1 MNSFNIIDAVIFPT
15 QAMIPD
21 NYLAIVIIK
30 CIKYKSK
37 ITIIISCEAMV
48 PKECP
53 FGSNDFKSVFISSQ
67 CFNKVEF
74 ILPTNLFY
82 LQRTKYLVNVLSLI
96 TFKLFQK
103 KVYSPVFMFCFSRTK
118 MYQICDLN
126 TSVRVQTKMCTP
138 KLVVLFNQ

>member
-1 MNSFNIIDAVIFPT
+1 MDSCKALRIKIVFYNVSFCWTWHYSLQLMNSFNIIDAVIFPT

-96 TFKLFQK
+96 TFKLF
-103 KVYSPVFMFCFSRTK
+103 
-118 MYQICDLN
+118 
-126 TSVRVQTKMCTP
+126 
-138 KLVVLFNQ
+138 